1 MMTESKKIGRL
12 AGGISKMEN
21 NIQKVNLQNTGEI
34 ELPKLDVSG
43 YVGRKTKIV
52 KVGEYE
58 GKFGNF
64 IKLETETIDTLERD
78 SGSIEVRATRVFGL
92 QKDKDG
98 NIGWG
103 AKTKLGVYLAK
114 MGVTHYRDLVGK
126 EVVIQTTTNKEGVD
140 FLTFN

>member
-1 MMTESKKIGRL
+1 MTEEIR
-12 AGGISKMEN
+12 
-21 NIQKVNLQNTGEI
+21 KVELNNTGEI

-58 GKFGNF
+58 GRYGNF
-64 IKLETETIDTLERD
+64 IKPETETIDTLERD
-78 SGSIEVRATRVFGL
+78 GGSIEIKATRVFGL
-92 QKDKDG
+92 QEDKEG

-103 AKTKLGVYLAK
+103 AKTKLGIYLAK

-126 EVVIQTTTNKEGVD
+126 EVVIQTTTSKEGVD